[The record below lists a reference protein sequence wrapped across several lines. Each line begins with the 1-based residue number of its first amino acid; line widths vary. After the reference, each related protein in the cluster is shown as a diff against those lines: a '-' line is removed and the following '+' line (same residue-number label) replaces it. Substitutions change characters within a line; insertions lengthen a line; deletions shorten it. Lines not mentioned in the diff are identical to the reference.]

1 MARQPMYQQIADS
14 IRQEIRDGKLS
25 RGQQLPTEVEL
36 RDVYSASRNTIRDA
50 VKLLVSQG
58 LVETRP
64 GQGTFVTAAVIPF
77 VTMLTAA
84 DPETGF
90 GGGEGATYL
99 DAIHDY
105 PRRPEYSPIK
115 VEVQP
120 PPEPVRLRLRLPEG
134 QQTILRHQKRLIDD
148 APWSMQTS
156 FYPLTFVT
164 DDKATDLLLAS
175 DIRSGTVAY
184 LAAFGHRQKGYRDW
198 VTGRSPT
205 EDEQNFFRIGPET
218 TVFEIFRTAFDQANV
233 PIRVTVTVF
242 PADRN
247 QLIVDVGDDLPAP
260 EYNVRETGDPEW

>member
-14 IRQEIRDGKLS
+14 IRQEIRDGRLK
-25 RGQQLPTEVEL
+25 RGQQLPTELEL
-36 RDVYSASRNTIRDA
+36 RDEFSASRNTIRDA

-58 LVETRP
+58 LVETSP
-64 GQGTFVTAAVIPF
+64 GRGTFVTSAVVPF
-77 VTMLTAA
+77 VTRLTAA
-84 DPETGF
+84 DPESGF
-90 GGGEGATYL
+90 GGGEGASYL
-99 DAIHDY
+99 DAVHEY
-105 PRRPEYSPIK
+105 HRRPEISPPK
-115 VEVQP
+115 VEIQL

-134 QQTILRHQKRLIDD
+134 EQTILRHQKRLIDG

-184 LAAFGHRQKGYRDW
+184 LAELGHRQKGYRDW
-198 VTGRSPT
+198 VTGRPPT
-205 EDEQNFFRIGPET
+205 DDEQSFFKIGPET

-247 QLIVDVGDDLPAP
+247 QFIVDVGDDLPDP
-260 EYNVRETGDPEW
+260 EYGPG